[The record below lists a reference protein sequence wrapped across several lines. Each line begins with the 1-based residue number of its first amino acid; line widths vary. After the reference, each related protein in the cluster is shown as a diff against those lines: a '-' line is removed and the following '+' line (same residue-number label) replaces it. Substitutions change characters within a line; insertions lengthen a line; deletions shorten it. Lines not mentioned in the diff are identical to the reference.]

1 MTLGC
6 CFVDSV
12 HFGLELIAF
21 FVGDGWGRLL
31 FPRELQPLR
40 NDRYWVFRAITVVGV
55 VCDESGLF
63 PSRMVAGVVASEYAS
78 GFPEVNLVQEL
89 VPR

>member
-1 MTLGC
+1 LTLGC

-63 PSRMVAGVVASEYAS
+63 PSGVMAGMVTIHDPS
-78 GFPEVNLVQEL
+78 GLPELNLVQKL
-89 VPR
+89 APR